1 MSLTIEPRFQPAEA
15 APSAIAD
22 VSLWHH
28 AAFCRVALP
37 LRTPRTA
44 WQREADNVLVRLEP
58 ASAVHPLPGGLLLR
72 LALLDVCDAAV
83 RQNSA
88 VVEVGE
94 SANVMAAR
102 LGADAKPRDLQDQ
115 VERMLA
121 AKISV
126 SIDGEPELAVFDA
139 RGRPRSAG
147 SAWRPSVRLSTGFFA
162 SLVTHAVPLDRQ
174 VVGKVALVPLALD
187 AYAWIRQ
194 ALRNRPADY
203 AVTVPWTELLRRF
216 GTPSQDV
223 AAFRPSF
230 EAALRA
236 VFEADLSTALAVD
249 DEGVTIGMAAAGG
262 EAIAAED
269 DPRQAIS
276 SPVITAPAPAAEPV
290 EPSASPQVAPQPM
303 PAPAEL
309 LPTPGASPSPAASDL
324 PTRPIATE
332 MISLRQHAT
341 GLNQVVWLRR
351 SDGRDHALVGVT
363 PGGNFDPDRLTVL
376 AVEPMVL
383 QISGGLSP
391 RDLERVTAWVI
402 VNRDLID
409 DFWDGLI
416 TSYDEVGQRLR
427 RVPAPGVR

>member
-15 APSAIAD
+15 APTAIAD
-22 VSLWHH
+22 VPLWHH

-37 LRTPRTA
+37 HRTPRTA

-94 SANVMAAR
+94 SADVMAAR
-102 LGADAKPRDLQDQ
+102 LGADAKPRDLHDQ

-162 SLVTHAVPLDRQ
+162 SLVTHAVPLDRK
-174 VVGKVALVPLALD
+174 VVGKLAVMPLALD

-203 AVTVPWTELLRRF
+203 AVTVPWAELHRRF

-249 DEGVTIGMAAAGG
+249 DEGVSIGTAAPSG
-262 EAIAAED
+262 EQGAADD

-276 SPVITAPAPAAEPV
+276 AQVTTAPAAETE
-290 EPSASPQVAPQPM
+290 EPLASPPVAPQPM
-303 PAPAEL
+303 AAPAEL

-324 PTRPIATE
+324 PARPITTE

-341 GLNQVVWLRR
+341 GLNQVIWLRR